1 LQYFKKKNMIEE
13 GGHPCY
19 PDTIVY
25 TEQLEIVIDKART
38 LIQDQDCESVQ

>member
-1 LQYFKKKNMIEE
+1 MIEE

-25 TEQLEIVIDKART
+25 TEQLDIVIYKART